1 MKIRFKL
8 YFSIPVGYPKITPD
22 QVVICGHIGHNAIN
36 KDNDP
41 KCRGCSRS
49 SQA

>member
-1 MKIRFKL
+1 MYAR
-8 YFSIPVGYPKITPD
+8 YIPAPNLTDAYK
-22 QVVICGHIGHNAIN
+22 CGHIGHNAIN

-49 SQA
+49 SQK